1 MDDDARLVRV
11 ATYANPWEAN
21 LALQALEQ
29 GDLHAVISGQ
39 YLAGAHPALG
49 MAIGVDVLV
58 PEPELEAAREI
69 LAAIARG
76 EASGPET

>member
-1 MDDDARLVRV
+1 MDDDVRLVRV
-11 ATYANPWEAN
+11 ATYPNPWEAN

-29 GDLHAVISGQ
+29 GDLHPVISGQ
-39 YLAGAHPALG
+39 YLAAAHPALG

-58 PEPELEAAREI
+58 PEPELEAAREV

-76 EASGPET
+76 EASDPQ

>member
-1 MDDDARLVRV
+1 MDDDVRLVRV
-11 ATYANPWEAN
+11 ATYANSWEAN

-29 GDLHAVISGQ
+29 GDLHPVISGQ

-58 PEPELEAAREI
+58 PEPELEAAREV
-69 LAAIARG
+69 LSAIARG
-76 EASGPET
+76 EASDSQ